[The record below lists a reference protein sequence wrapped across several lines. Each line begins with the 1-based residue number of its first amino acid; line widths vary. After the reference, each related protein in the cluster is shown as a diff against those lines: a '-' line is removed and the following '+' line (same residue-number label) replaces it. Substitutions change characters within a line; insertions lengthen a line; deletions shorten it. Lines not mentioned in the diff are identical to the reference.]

1 MKNKSIHMSL
11 SYEKLFLTD
20 IQVNNNVPSNQRVVG
35 QNLEQGNN
43 GFAHPTMANYPE
55 FPNYHQE
62 QVIPIPFM
70 IQQENAAPFGAL
82 FLSNYTVSLTII
94 TFRLSAAST
103 TVFSCSTREH
113 MTSNQNDGYYN
124 LDQIMAVTS
133 EPSSLIGP
141 PNNLIPNRLYSY
153 PFSLLIDFYSSIVSE
168 KLQTAQCEVLL

>member
-1 MKNKSIHMSL
+1 M
-11 SYEKLFLTD
+11 
-20 IQVNNNVPSNQRVVG
+20 NQRVVG

-43 GFAHPTMANYPE
+43 GFAHPTMANSPE

-70 IQQENAAPFGAL
+70 IQQENAAPFGAPFPQQLHRFSSDNNFL
-82 FLSNYTVSLTII
+82 FII
-94 TFRLSAAST
+94 VTNIT
-103 TVFSCSTREH
+103 TTSQNLVYLQHQQQCFQAHTLSTREH

-141 PNNLIPNRLYSY
+141 PNNLIPNRY
-153 PFSLLIDFYSSIVSE
+153 
-168 KLQTAQCEVLL
+168 KLHNVKYCYDNQSKGKTL